1 MRRFEKQVVID
12 RPVDIVFAYLA
23 AFENEAKWMPGVLRT
38 TRMSTGEDGVGTRF
52 LEVSNF
58 FPIWRPRAVYEITEF
73 VPNQTIAFKSIS
85 GPIRFTGRC
94 LVEPSES
101 GTHFTYILDAHIR
114 GLSFLEP
121 IAARIFARRAE
132 AGFATLKRLV
142 ESSVE
147 QRPERTHG

>member
-1 MRRFEKQVVID
+1 MRRFEKCVLID

-23 AFENEAKWMPGVLRT
+23 AFENESKWMPGVLRT
-38 TRMSTGEDGVGTRF
+38 TRMSEGEVGVGTRF

-58 FPIWRPRAVYEITEF
+58 FPVWRPRTVYEITEY
-73 VPNQTIAFKSIS
+73 VPSQKIAFKSIS

-94 LVEPSES
+94 LVEASDG
-101 GTHFTYILDAHIR
+101 GTQFTYILDAHLR

-132 AGFATLKRLV
+132 AGFPTLKRLV
-142 ESSVE
+142 
-147 QRPERTHG
+147 